1 MRVFVA
7 GGTGV
12 IGRRLVPQ
20 LVARGHQVT
29 ATTTSAGK
37 LGLLEQLGAEGVVM
51 DGLDAASVGEAVA
64 AARPDAIVN
73 QMTALSV
80 AHSGKP
86 NPRKPDRFFAATN
99 RLRSEGI
106 DHLLAAAE
114 ATGVSHVVAQGH
126 ASMNGIRDGGWVKTE
141 EDPLEVVEGTKAI
154 NHLEDVVV
162 RAGGAVLRYGGFY
175 GPGAHDEQIHLV
187 RKRLLPL
194 VGGGTGYVSWVHV
207 DDAANATVLAV
218 EQKAHGVFNIV
229 DDEPAPVSVWL
240 PYLAECVGAKPPRRV
255 PAWLAR
261 LLAGE
266 MAVGVMTEGR
276 GFSNAKA
283 KRELGWELR
292 YPSWRQG
299 FQGRA
304 AHDPGRG
311 VRGAAAA
318 PVRDR
323 LPDPR
328 QRGRGRGRGPGDLA
342 ALRVLPDPAHVD
354 QGVPLGRGHAGLD
367 RRAALGARPAGDVR
381 RAVVPRAVA
390 HRPLRGSGAVGGAGG
405 LGVDGGPVA
414 ARAADPARTGGLR
427 AAGGVR
433 VRLSRDRGCRRA
445 VGGGVPPARG
455 PGATPHGRRA
465 PSVRGGPPGTRGAG
479 GAVLR
484 RAPGWRRRRT
494 EGVARCRRPDGR
506 GWRRQGACACQ
517 ERDRCRQ
524 RGPRARVDLPG
535 ARPDRRETWSHAR

>member
-29 ATTTSAGK
+29 ATTTSVGK

-80 AHSGKP
+80 AHAGKP
-86 NPRKPDRFFAATN
+86 NLRKADRFFATTN
-99 RLRSEGI
+99 RLRSEGT

-126 ASMNGIRDGGWVKTE
+126 ASMNGIRKGGWVKTE
-141 EDPLEVVEGTKAI
+141 EDPLEVLEGTKAI
-154 NHLEDVVV
+154 NHLEEVVV

-175 GPGAHDEQIHLV
+175 GPGAWDDQVKLV

-194 VGGGTGYVSWVHV
+194 VGGGTGYASWMHV
-207 DDAANATVLAV
+207 DDGASATVLAV
-218 EQKAHGVFNIV
+218 EHEAKGVFNIV
-229 DDEPAPVSVWL
+229 DDEPAPVSEWL
-240 PYLAECVGAKPPRRV
+240 PYLAECAGAKPPRRV

-266 MAVGVMTEGR
+266 MVVGMMTEGR

-299 FQGRA
+299 FKA
-304 AHDPGRG
+304 E
-311 VRGAAAA
+311 
-318 PVRDR
+318 
-323 LPDPR
+323 L
-328 QRGRGRGRGPGDLA
+328 
-342 ALRVLPDPAHVD
+342 
-354 QGVPLGRGHAGLD
+354 
-367 RRAALGARPAGDVR
+367 
-381 RAVVPRAVA
+381 
-390 HRPLRGSGAVGGAGG
+390 
-405 LGVDGGPVA
+405 
-414 ARAADPARTGGLR
+414 T
-427 AAGGVR
+427 
-433 VRLSRDRGCRRA
+433 
-445 VGGGVPPARG
+445 
-455 PGATPHGRRA
+455 
-465 PSVRGGPPGTRGAG
+465 
-479 GAVLR
+479 
-484 RAPGWRRRRT
+484 
-494 EGVARCRRPDGR
+494 
-506 GWRRQGACACQ
+506 
-517 ERDRCRQ
+517 
-524 RGPRARVDLPG
+524 
-535 ARPDRRETWSHAR
+535 